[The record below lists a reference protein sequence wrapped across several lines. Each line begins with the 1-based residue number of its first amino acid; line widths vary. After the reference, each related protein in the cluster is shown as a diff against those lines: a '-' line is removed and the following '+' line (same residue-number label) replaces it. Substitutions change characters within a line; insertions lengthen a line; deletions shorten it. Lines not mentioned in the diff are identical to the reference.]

1 MGNELA
7 GQVKFTG
14 LGQQGC
20 AMRIAEH
27 DLIAIFTERIST
39 DIADKQWHLLSDTF
53 FGEQELQA

>member
-27 DLIAIFTERIST
+27 DLIAIFTECIGT
-39 DIADKQWHLLSDTF
+39 DVADKQRHLFSDTL
-53 FGEQELQA
+53 FGEQDL